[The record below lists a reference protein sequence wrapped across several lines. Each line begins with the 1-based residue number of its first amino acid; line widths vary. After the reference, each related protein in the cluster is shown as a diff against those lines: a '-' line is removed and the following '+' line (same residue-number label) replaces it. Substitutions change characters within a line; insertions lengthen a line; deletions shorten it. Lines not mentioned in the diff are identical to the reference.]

1 MAAVLYD
8 GDVDRFHDL
17 LVEGRVYYVSRMS
30 AEPAMRS
37 QYYKF
42 ADSDYVCRF
51 TSVTM
56 ENEVRNATEKMI
68 PLFPP
73 FIPFDRVWEFTM
85 DNDTYIGK
93 PFNCP
98 LYITSVL

>member
-1 MAAVLYD
+1 M
-8 GDVDRFHDL
+8 
-17 LVEGRVYYVSRMS
+17 
-30 AEPAMRS
+30 
-37 QYYKF
+37 
-42 ADSDYVCRF
+42 
-51 TSVTM
+51 TM
-56 ENEVRNATEKMI
+56 VNEVKNATEKMI